1 MNKQL
6 VSFCLLL
13 GVIGAG
19 CTSNRNVEAPL
30 PQAIEAGSFVEKWQ
44 AQLDIGKSQVEALYL
59 RENTIFAYGKDRL
72 IYLLDRNSGRLVKVD
87 DVGARSLRVGPP
99 ILLKQEV
106 AYPLA
111 TSLTIVDRVGHTS
124 REFVADMAIR
134 TPGVASGDTVFVG
147 GDMKFGPH
155 VVAFDTRAHRQVP
168 KWIIRTTGSFEGS
181 PALHQ
186 GILYVGSED
195 GMIYAMN
202 TDGEAAWPLN
212 GSAFKTAG
220 AITTDIQADDFG
232 VYCASTDGTL
242 YCLDRGSGKIKWRYF
257 GGSPLHTSPAVT
269 ARSVYQYVPRVG
281 LVSVN
286 KTSGDLNR
294 KPAWVLEDG
303 RQFLAADQK
312 YAYVRL
318 KDNRIA
324 ACDLETGAIAF
335 KTRKNDFRLFVTN
348 PIDSTI
354 YAATRDGKVF
364 AVTPELRSGTYGK
377 LVFQP
382 VVEDKSQG

>member
-1 MNKQL
+1 MKKQL
-6 VSFCLLL
+6 VSLCLLL
-13 GVIGAG
+13 GVAGAG
-19 CTSNRNVEAPL
+19 CTSNKNVEAPL

-59 RENTIFAYGKDRL
+59 RDNTIFAYGKDRL
-72 IYLLDRNSGRLVKVD
+72 IYLLDRNSGRLMKVD
-87 DVGARSLRVGPP
+87 DVGARSLHVGPP
-99 ILLKQEV
+99 VVLKQEI

-111 TSLTIVDRVGHTS
+111 TSITIIDKAGHAK
-124 REFVADMAIR
+124 REFVAEMSIR
-134 TPGVASGDTVFVG
+134 SPAVASGDTVFVG
-147 GDMKFGPH
+147 GDMQLGPH
-155 VVAFDTRAHRQVP
+155 VVAFDTKAARQVP

-202 TDGEAAWPLN
+202 TDGEAAWPLA
-212 GSAFKTAG
+212 GSTFKTAG
-220 AITTDIQADDFG
+220 PITTDIQADDFG

-242 YCLDRGSGKIKWRYF
+242 YCLDRGNGKIKWRYF
-257 GGSPLHTSPAVT
+257 GGSPLHASPVVT
-269 ARSVYQYVPRVG
+269 AKSVYQFVPRVG
-281 LVSVN
+281 LVAIN
-286 KTSGDLNR
+286 KTSGELNR
-294 KPAWVLEDG
+294 KATWVLEDG

-335 KTRKNDFRLFVTN
+335 TTAKNDFRLFVTN

-354 YAATRDGKVF
+354 YAATRDGKVY

-377 LVFQP
+377 LVFRP
-382 VVEDKSQG
+382 VAEDDSQG